1 MVNEKE
7 NELIKSSKYNA
18 FMGTIAICVVYA
30 IFAVALI
37 LFATFTEQGKSLYK
51 DLKPFASV
59 VIFGT
64 IVIIVVMTI
73 LVINWKPEEAKKTT
87 LDDIENN
94 SMSCPDYYKLNELD
108 DKVPVDKNEK
118 KDILGWNHY
127 LDRVKYADD
136 SEGTDVILSD
146 YKIDSSKKHL
156 IKYRCEMNNDIIK
169 DNSDFNGTGTNLK
182 GVISDLTELDNQ
194 VGNLAGNTNTWNSS
208 DSVNNKNDY
217 KALSAFT
224 AMYGGIGYDNSDDP
238 ANYQFTDSS
247 TSTSTS
253 NDKIR
258 KYDDNYKPDN
268 GNETY
273 TFSGYDC
280 TKVYPEYLAYLDAK
294 EYLKNDENGPK
305 NLHRCEWSK
314 KCGVPWTEAGCE

>member
-73 LVINWKPEEAKKTT
+73 LVINWKPEEAKKAS

-94 SMSCPDYYKLNELD
+94 SMSCPDYYKLTKQD
-108 DKVPVDKNEK
+108 DSTEK
-118 KDILGWNHY
+118 KNILGWNHD
-127 LDRVKYADD
+127 LEKVKY
-136 SEGTDVILSD
+136 GNNNGKDVKLSD
-146 YKIDSSKKHL
+146 YKIDTSKKHL
-156 IKYRCEMNNDIIK
+156 INYKCDMNKDIYLNPDTFK
-169 DNSDFNGTGTNLK
+169 KTNVNLK
-182 GVISDLTELDNQ
+182 GITTNVDINKHEEITVSKTDN
-194 VGNLAGNTNTWNSS
+194 VAAWNSS
-208 DSVNNKNDY
+208 DFDDTKTNDF

-224 AMYGGIGYDNSDDP
+224 AMYGGIGYKVVNADDI
-238 ANYQFTDSS
+238 NIS
-247 TSTSTS
+247 TYKFG

-258 KYDDNYKPDN
+258 NYNDKYEDQKNYLDYSF
-268 GNETY
+268 T
-273 TFSGYDC
+273 GYDC

>member
-1 MVNEKE
+1 
-7 NELIKSSKYNA
+7 
-18 FMGTIAICVVYA
+18 
-30 IFAVALI
+30 
-37 LFATFTEQGKSLYK
+37 
-51 DLKPFASV
+51 
-59 VIFGT
+59 
-64 IVIIVVMTI
+64 
-73 LVINWKPEEAKKTT
+73 
-87 LDDIENN
+87 
-94 SMSCPDYYKLNELD
+94 
-108 DKVPVDKNEK
+108 
-118 KDILGWNHY
+118 
-127 LDRVKYADD
+127 
-136 SEGTDVILSD
+136 
-146 YKIDSSKKHL
+146 
-156 IKYRCEMNNDIIK
+156 
-169 DNSDFNGTGTNLK
+169 
-182 GVISDLTELDNQ
+182 
-194 VGNLAGNTNTWNSS
+194 
-208 DSVNNKNDY
+208 
-217 KALSAFT
+217 
-224 AMYGGIGYDNSDDP
+224 MYGGIGYDNSDDP